1 MLQQNNLTP
10 LLHAHYRHFSA
21 TTRQSATASCI
32 GTLSLAF
39 LHLAFTLNITNT
51 ASCSSTEAPRS
62 ESRPLYAGHRLP
74 SKQVSGRLVPKA
86 NVSFGFDDTQ
96 LVSTPE

>member
-10 LLHAHYRHFSA
+10 SLHAHYRHFNA
-21 TTRQSATASCI
+21 TTRQSATVSCF

-39 LHLAFTLNITNT
+39 LHLAVFLNITIT
-51 ASCSSTEAPRS
+51 ASRSSTEAPRS

-74 SKQVSGRLVPKA
+74 GKQVSGRLVPEA
-86 NVSFGFDDTQ
+86 DVSSGFDD
-96 LVSTPE
+96 VY